1 MTHTYKYNS
10 YLTKITHAASVD
22 VLDRLTDGASVE
34 LDRREYAELLD
45 AARPVRQQL
54 VKSSRMF

>member
-1 MTHTYKYNS
+1 MTHTYKYHN
-10 YLTKITHAASVD
+10 YITKITHAASVD

-45 AARPVRQQL
+45 AARPVRARL
-54 VKSSRMF
+54 VGVSRMF